1 MRYYATTVILSFL
14 ATLLMGILLLPWL
27 HRLKLGQQV
36 RDDGPKTHLS
46 KSGTPTMGGIL
57 FLVPLAVLSL
67 ILSKGS
73 REYALT
79 AVLTTIGFWIN
90 RLYR

>member
-36 RDDGPKTHLS
+36 RDDGPTHLS
-46 KSGTPTMGGIL
+46 KAALLPWVE
-57 FLVPLAVLSL
+57 FCLVPLAV
-67 ILSKGS
+67 
-73 REYALT
+73 
-79 AVLTTIGFWIN
+79 
-90 RLYR
+90 